1 LDIINDLDR
10 IIENVANILLEAPG
24 VVGVVLGGSRAR
36 GCETINS
43 DIDLGIYYSKAAGFD
58 VRDIGKIAA
67 HIDDEHREGL
77 ITSLGEWGPWV
88 NGGGYL
94 EVEGYL
100 FDLVFRDVER
110 VSQVIDECVAGNI
123 SANYH
128 AGHPHAFLNVMY
140 MGEIAIGKIL
150 TDPTNRIAELK
161 AKTEQYPKPMQQAI
175 IKYFMFEAN
184 YSLMYAADNVEKDDV
199 SYVAG
204 CCYRT
209 IACLNQVI
217 YALNEE
223 YCLNEKKAATMVESL
238 LIKPSNYKRKV
249 DYAITLISQSSDK
262 TSMGVEL
269 MQDIISETEKLL
281 QN

>member
-10 IIENVANILLEAPG
+10 IIDNVANIMLEAPG

-36 GCETINS
+36 GTQTVNS
-43 DIDLGIYYSKAAGFD
+43 DIDLVIYYSEAAGFN
-58 VRDIGKIAA
+58 VRDIGTIAT

-88 NGGGYL
+88 NGGGWL

-100 FDLVFRDVER
+100 FDLLFRDIER
-110 VSQVIDECVAGNI
+110 VSQVIDDCLVGNV
-123 SANYH
+123 SAHYH

-140 MGEIAIGKIL
+140 LGEIAIGKVL
-150 TDPTNRIAELK
+150 TDPSNRIAELK
-161 AKTEQYPKPMQQAI
+161 AKTEKYPKPMQQAI

-223 YCLNEKKAATMVESL
+223 YCLNEKMSTTMVESL

-249 DYAITLISQSSDK
+249 DYGITLLSSSADK
-262 TSMGVEL
+262 TNMGIEL
-269 MQDIISETEKLL
+269 LQEIVAETEKLL